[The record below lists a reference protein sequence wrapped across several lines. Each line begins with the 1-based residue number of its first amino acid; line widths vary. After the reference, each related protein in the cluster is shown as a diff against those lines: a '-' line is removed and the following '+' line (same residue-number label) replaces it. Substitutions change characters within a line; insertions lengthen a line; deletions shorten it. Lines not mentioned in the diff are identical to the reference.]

1 MRDFMSS
8 LWSSLVGT
16 DKPPTP
22 VEAAP
27 VRKLN
32 RRFRRRRQ
40 HADDGVPA
48 PPTSADSAPIDN
60 VPPGMAATLRRIF
73 DGRDPAQ
80 AGSIHLLGLDSIR
93 DRMGD
98 RWTQVVD
105 RVHQLAE
112 KLLTGHLS
120 PQDAWF
126 RHGDETYVVIFAH
139 LGPDRARLVCAKVVE
154 ELQRLLLGDVD
165 TASIVVHTALHNMGS
180 DTMFVPA
187 NLDQMLNSAARKV
200 PATSTPTVAWP
211 LGAGTHRPLGSETAG
226 PLRIRYRPV
235 WDVRQQVL
243 SVYKARC
250 CRDRPGRAPLLD
262 YECLDDPAD
271 GQAILELDM
280 RVANEAVDVAL
291 ELYDNRFRFFLSLPV
306 HVESLAVLDRRHRL
320 VRTLRAIPAHLRP
333 FMTYHL
339 YGVPPGMPSGRLLE
353 LASAVKPFGRTVLM
367 EMEMQVADL
376 AAAGAA
382 GVRVACVTL
391 PAGAS
396 VERWRHDL
404 TRFGTAAARHHLRA
418 AVEGVDNLALEDL
431 CEEAGIGFLS
441 GDLIGDWV
449 DVPEHVVR
457 KSRTDFIRQ
466 KPVIDRSRL

>member
-16 DKPPTP
+16 DEPPLP
-22 VEAAP
+22 VEAP
-27 VRKLN
+27 LVRKAG
-32 RRFRRRRQ
+32 RRFRRRRRQ
-40 HADDGVPA
+40 ADADMAAPA
-48 PPTSADSAPIDN
+48 APAAAPPIDN

-73 DGRDPAQ
+73 EGRDPTQ
-80 AGSIHLLGLDSIR
+80 AGSIHMLGLDSIR

-112 KLLTGHLS
+112 KLLTTHLS

-165 TASIVVHTALHNMGS
+165 TASIIVHTALHDMGS
-180 DTMFVPA
+180 DTMFVPT
-187 NLDQMLNSAARKV
+187 NLDQMLEAAARKA
-200 PATSTPTVAWP
+200 PATILPTLLDTATRRT
-211 LGAGTHRPLGSETAG
+211 LGTDMAG

-250 CRDRPGRAPLLD
+250 CRDRPGRGPLLD
-262 YECLDDPAD
+262 YECLDDPTD

-320 VRTLRAIPAHLRP
+320 VRTLSAIPAHLRP

-353 LASAVKPFGRTVLM
+353 LVSAVIPFGRTVLM
-367 EMEMQVADL
+367 EMEMQIADL
-376 AAAGAA
+376 AAASAA

-391 PAGAS
+391 PAGAN
-396 VERWRHDL
+396 VERWRQDL
-404 TRFGTAAARHHLRA
+404 TRFGAGTTRHHLRA

-466 KPVIDRSRL
+466 KPLIDRARL